1 MYLNKQTAIKI
12 ALGLIGGFLLGWYVV
27 EPFFDYLT

>member
-1 MYLNKQTAIKI
+1 MSTQTVIKI

-27 EPFFDYLT
+27 EPFLDYLI